1 MTRINVGI
9 DPSELCDQHLV
20 AEYRELPRLW
30 GLESDSAPP
39 DEFKLGTGHV
49 LWCAQYQGMLA
60 DRYIGLVS
68 EMRRRGFHVS
78 YPEPPSGAINGGRPK
93 ANEIEAARPIVLQR
107 LTKKLSTMK
116 RPPRWTGTRK
126 ISKEQHDTACNS

>member
-30 GLESDSAPP
+30 GFESDSNPP
-39 DEFKLGTGHV
+39 PQFKLGKGHV
-49 LWCAQYQGMLA
+49 PWCAQYQGMLA
-60 DRYIGLVS
+60 DRYLALVG

-78 YPEPPSGAINGGRPK
+78 YPDPPPGAVNGRRPK
-93 ANEIEAARPIVLQR
+93 AHEIEAAREIVLQR
-107 LTKKLSTMK
+107 LKEKLETMK
-116 RPPRWTGTRK
+116 RPPRWTGDRK
-126 ISKEQHDTACNS
+126 ADGEEKGIELK